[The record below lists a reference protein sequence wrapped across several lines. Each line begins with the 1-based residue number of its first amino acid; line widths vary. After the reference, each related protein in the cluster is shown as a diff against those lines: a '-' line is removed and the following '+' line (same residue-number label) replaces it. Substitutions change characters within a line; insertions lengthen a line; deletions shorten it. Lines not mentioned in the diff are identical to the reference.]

1 MIANQVLK
9 QELQI
14 KLEQLPA
21 TKLQEVFDFVNFL
34 ISQQTRSKADQ
45 HVETVVL
52 KPELDPLLKFIGAV
66 SHGALAQNIDE
77 EAYAI

>member
-9 QELQI
+9 QELQT
-14 KLEQLPA
+14 KLEQLPE

-34 ISQQTRSKADQ
+34 LFQQTHSKTDQ
-45 HVETVVL
+45 QVETVVL
-52 KPELDPLLKFIGAV
+52 KSEHDPLLEFIGAV

-77 EAYAI
+77 EVYAV

>member
-34 ISQQTRSKADQ
+34 LFQQTHSKTTQ
-45 HVETVVL
+45 QVEIPVL
-52 KPELDPLLKFIGAV
+52 NPEHDPLLEFIGAV

-77 EAYAI
+77 EVYTV

>member
-9 QELQI
+9 QELQT
-14 KLEQLPA
+14 KLEQLPE

-34 ISQQTRSKADQ
+34 LFQQKHSKTDQ
-45 HVETVVL
+45 QVETVAL
-52 KPELDPLLKFIGAV
+52 KPEHDPLLEFIGAV

-77 EAYAI
+77 EVYAV